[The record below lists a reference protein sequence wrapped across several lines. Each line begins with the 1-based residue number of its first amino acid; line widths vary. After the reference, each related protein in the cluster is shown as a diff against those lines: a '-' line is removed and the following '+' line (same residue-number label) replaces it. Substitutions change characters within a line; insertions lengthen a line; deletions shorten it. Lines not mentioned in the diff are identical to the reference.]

1 MSPISM
7 RLLYRGEWAI
17 LAWGALNLLLLLV
30 PLLDLARG
38 DTLRVDSLVAGLML
52 AVAATTA
59 LAMRGWIRMACTVGA
74 LLTRRRYLADQGA
87 ALRFVEGCAITA
99 NIPMPQEVRL
109 LVYPTRD
116 DVSCLA
122 WAGPLVL
129 DRDQTKACTHLY
141 TQGAGMVAVGS
152 GMQMRTLARAD
163 IDTRSYSAHA
173 RLSRAQEAAA
183 ATADAG
189 ARVFP
194 PLRAL
199 TRAMARVFPTT

>member
-1 MSPISM
+1 MSPVSM
-7 RLLYRGEWAI
+7 RLLHRGEWAI
-17 LAWGALNLLLLLV
+17 LGWGALCLLLLLV
-30 PLLDLARG
+30 PMQALWTG
-38 DTLRVDSLVAGLML
+38 DSLPLGSLVAGLML

-59 LAMRGWIRMACTVGA
+59 LAMQGWIRMACTVGA
-74 LLTRRRYLADQGA
+74 LLTRRRHLADQGA
-87 ALRFVEGCAITA
+87 ALRFVEGCAIAA

-109 LVYPTRD
+109 LVYPHRD
-116 DVSCLA
+116 GASCLA

-129 DRDQTKACTHLY
+129 DRDQTQACTHLY

-152 GMQMRTLARAD
+152 GMQMRTLARVEL
-163 IDTRSYSAHA
+163 DTRRYSAHE

-183 ATADAG
+183 ATAH
-189 ARVFP
+189 ARARALP